1 MSNTNTSL
9 DRTTPRNTFVVG
21 GFDYGT
27 FEEYVTSIDE
37 GTFHEE
43 SRCPQYLI
51 EEHEEVTDHYVDFKR
66 GYETT
71 LYIFSEDYA
80 ATGRPK
86 PAKKDRK
93 YYGVSLTEYTHDYY
107 DNEWDG
113 FSTYELQS
121 RRITVKEW
129 HQVKKK

>member
-1 MSNTNTSL
+1 MSNTNTNL
-9 DRTTPRNTFVVG
+9 DRTTPRKSYAVG
-21 GFDYGT
+21 DNEYDT
-27 FEEYVTSIDE
+27 FEEYVEAIDE
-37 GTFHEE
+37 ETFYED
-43 SRCPQYLI
+43 RCPEYLI
-51 EEHEEVTDHYVDFKR
+51 EEHQEVVDHYVDFKR
-66 GYETT
+66 GYEET
-71 LYIFSEDYA
+71 LYVFSEDYA

-113 FSTYELQS
+113 FSTYELTS